1 MTMDWPSN
9 EFGFCLV
16 LSVKRTCWMNAS
28 VKIAT
33 THSYIGENDS
43 ERRAKEEET
52 ENEVCFSSLQKKLKY
67 EML

>member
-1 MTMDWPSN
+1 
-9 EFGFCLV
+9 
-16 LSVKRTCWMNAS
+16 MNAS

-33 THSYIGENDS
+33 IHSYIGENDS